1 MIKDKI
7 LNYIREKCGYNELQ
21 DGYNILDNKFKELN
35 NRYNNFVELSDK
47 KLLELLINNLEDIL
61 SEIQNKGTFPT
72 DLLKM
77 KIKIAKK
84 KLDKLELRINNDRS
98 K

>member
-7 LNYIREKCGYNELQ
+7 LKYIRQKCGYNELQ
-21 DGYNILDNKFKELN
+21 DGYNILNNKFKELN
-35 NRYNNFVELSDK
+35 DKYNSLVELSDK
-47 KLLELLINNLEDIL
+47 KLLGLLINNLEDIL

-72 DLLKM
+72 DLLKA
-77 KIKIAKK
+77 KIKLAKK
-84 KLDKLELRINNDRS
+84 KLDKLESSINNG